1 MMSLSA
7 IHVKPARY
15 LIRVL
20 VVISLVLPLSLLG
33 QYSETITTDRPG
45 QAIGQHGVGKKVVQV
60 QTGIN
65 TNWTRFNEDLSKKAL
80 QSNTVIRLGLFEGLE
95 VNGMINYMDEKL
107 NGFDLDHHAAGI
119 SSTEFGTRFN
129 ILENRWAVPA
139 VGIQASLLTRLQGEE
154 FKRDKPGTR
163 LMASTGNVLTDWL
176 ALTTNLGVEWDGN
189 GNGARSIFVLNLG
202 VSVTD
207 HVGAFVETF
216 GSFNDIDVN
225 FDGGI
230 SYLIGRNVLLDVS
243 AGWLGYPPLPDGADD
258 SRGSDW
264 FIDGGL
270 SFRLDWRD

>member
-1 MMSLSA
+1 M
-7 IHVKPARY
+7 
-15 LIRVL
+15 
-20 VVISLVLPLSLLG
+20 ISLVLPFTLLG

-60 QTGIN
+60 QSGFN
-65 TNWTRFNEDLSKKAL
+65 TNWTRFNQDLSKRGL
-80 QSNTVIRLGLFEGLE
+80 QSNTVLRLGLFEGLE
-95 VNGMINYMDEKL
+95 VNGMINYMDEKS
-107 NGFDLDHHAAGI
+107 NGFDIDYQAAGI

-129 ILENRWAVPA
+129 ILENRGAVPA
-139 VGIQASLLTRLQGEE
+139 VGIQASLLTRLQGKE

-230 SYLIGRNVLLDVS
+230 SYLIGRNLLLDLSV
-243 AGWLGYPPLPDGADD
+243 GWLGYPPHPDGADD
-258 SRGSDW
+258 GRGSDW

-270 SFRLDWRD
+270 SFRFDWRD